1 MHGRYANES
10 VPYDS
15 ELARHVV
22 KVLVEACEEHE
33 VYLGDLF
40 SVRKKL
46 PIVLARRAVVRRMR
60 ETVYRLG
67 NDSRLYV
74 EPDRLAWPE
83 RARPIG
89 FLPLARM
96 FGMEHSSLVRMMQED
111 PVQQEARRNG
121 DGIRS

>member
-46 PIVLARRAVVRRMR
+46 PIVLDGLTGVVWCDDSQVCSVRKVKRWAGVG
-60 ETVYRLG
+60 ET
-67 NDSRLYV
+67 
-74 EPDRLAWPE
+74 P
-83 RARPIG
+83 
-89 FLPLARM
+89 
-96 FGMEHSSLVRMMQED
+96 GMKITVWEMES
-111 PVQQEARRNG
+111 
-121 DGIRS
+121 